1 MAKKTRRVVHKSR
14 KTHRRRKKMG
24 GRRKKR
30 GGRRKTRRASRSRSS
45 RRTRRPSRRR
55 RRQRGG
61 MLQLSPCALPP
72 GGPYVQ
78 GATNNGL
85 GKGYYYKNNINPYL
99 PDPAYNNSGIPQKG
113 GKRRKKS
120 KRRKKRRPQKG
131 GFFIM
136 ENLPGGTDIQQA
148 WWQVGNHLSNTYQAW
163 KGGKPYISPSP
174 SVQPIGQPQ
183 ETVPVVPEANIP
195 QIYSAAQKKA
205 AKFKA

>member
-1 MAKKTRRVVHKSR
+1 
-14 KTHRRRKKMG
+14 
-24 GRRKKR
+24 
-30 GGRRKTRRASRSRSS
+30 
-45 RRTRRPSRRR
+45 
-55 RRQRGG
+55 

-120 KRRKKRRPQKG
+120 KRRKKQRRKKRRPQKG

>member
-1 MAKKTRRVVHKSR
+1 MTRKTKQRVRKNI
-14 KTHRRRKKMG
+14 KTHRRRRK
-24 GRRKKR
+24 RRGK
-30 GGRRKTRRASRSRSS
+30 RKTRRRRRRSSRLS
-45 RRTRRPSRRR
+45 RRTRRPSR

-61 MLQLSPCALPP
+61 MLQLSPVALPP

-78 GATNNGL
+78 GATDNGL

-120 KRRKKRRPQKG
+120 KHRKKKRAQKG

-163 KGGKPYISPSP
+163 KGG
-174 SVQPIGQPQ
+174 
-183 ETVPVVPEANIP
+183 ETLH
-195 QIYSAAQKKA
+195 
-205 AKFKA
+205 

>member
-1 MAKKTRRVVHKSR
+1 MTKKTRHRVHKNR
-14 KTHRRRKKMG
+14 KTHRRR
-24 GRRKKR
+24 RKR
-30 GGRRKTRRASRSRSS
+30 GGKRKTRGKTRRSARLSRHR
-45 RRTRRPSRRR
+45 RRPSRRR
-55 RRQRGG
+55 RRHQRGG

-78 GATNNGL
+78 GATDNGL

-120 KRRKKRRPQKG
+120 KRGKKQRAQKG

-163 KGGKPYISPSP
+163 KGGKPYMSPSP
-174 SVQPIGQPQ
+174 SVQPIGEPK

>member
-1 MAKKTRRVVHKSR
+1 MTRKTKRRVVHKSR
-14 KTHRRRKKMG
+14 KTHRRHKKKG
-24 GRRKKR
+24 G
-30 GGRRKTRRASRSRSS
+30 RRASRSRSS

-55 RRQRGG
+55 RRRRQRGG
-61 MLQLSPCALPP
+61 MLQLSPVALPP

-78 GATNNGL
+78 GATDNGL

-120 KRRKKRRPQKG
+120 KHRKKKRAQKG

-174 SVQPIGQPQ
+174 SVQPIGQAQ